1 MIRVFVILILFFV
14 GISATAETHY
24 PEKYNH
30 NKTPGQYPQEMIV
43 VFGKQRLDNY
53 FSLPEG
59 ERNDIEINQWGDY
72 PVDFNGPALNSKYRP
87 ETIIY
92 PFRTKEQQ
100 ARADYY
106 FEQGL
111 KMRKP

>member
-1 MIRVFVILILFFV
+1 MKKLLVILILFCGLSV
-14 GISATAETHY
+14 LADAHY
-24 PEKYNH
+24 PAKYNH
-30 NKTPGQYPQEMIV
+30 DKNPGQYPQEMIMA
-43 VFGKQRLDNY
+43 FGKARLDNY
-53 FSLPEG
+53 FSLPEN

-106 FEQGL
+106 DTL
-111 KMRKP
+111 PNN